1 MVSIITTKRTG
12 KRSADRVPRLV
23 IKTIIRWEDKSMGP
37 APLVDGGVEVR
48 NVEVDQSK
56 EVDDLHTKLSD
67 GRIIEKSKRV
77 FLTRKANLKD
87 GRPVELT
94 LDNVIYERKGGALV
108 RLNGKSKLSKAE
120 KKAAKRTKVAER
132 RAAHAP

>member
-1 MVSIITTKRTG
+1 
-12 KRSADRVPRLV
+12 
-23 IKTIIRWEDKSMGP
+23 MGP
-37 APLVDGGVEVR
+37 APRKKVLIADGGVEVR